1 MLNNISLY
9 KCSSSTVWP
18 TDRACALLH
27 VKPSDWSVFGRC
39 VAHYIAPRENHF
51 SVNLGL
57 DTLLGSLMLIFTLA
71 SSKSFSCHSK
81 CQSRSWSR
89 NQLDYHPSTAGEP
102 KVNRFFDIFV
112 ESS

>member
-9 KCSSSTVWP
+9 KCASPIVWR

-27 VKPSDWSVFGRC
+27 VRTRDWSVFGRC

-57 DTLLGSLMLIFTLA
+57 DALLGSLMLIFTLA
-71 SSKSFSCHSK
+71 SSKLFS
-81 CQSRSWSR
+81 
-89 NQLDYHPSTAGEP
+89 YY
-102 KVNRFFDIFV
+102 
-112 ESS
+112 

>member
-9 KCSSSTVWP
+9 KWASPIVWR

-27 VKPSDWSVFGRC
+27 VKPRDWSVFGRC

-57 DTLLGSLMLIFTLA
+57 DALLGSLMPIFTLA
-71 SSKSFSCHSK
+71 SSKLFSYHSK
-81 CQSRSWSR
+81 CQSLSWSR
-89 NQLDYHPSTAGEP
+89 YQLEYHPSTAGEP
-102 KVNRFFDIFV
+102 KVNHFFDIFV

>member
-9 KCSSSTVWP
+9 KCASPIVWRTV
-18 TDRACALLH
+18 RACALLH
-27 VKPSDWSVFGRC
+27 VKPRDWSVFGRC

-51 SVNLGL
+51 SVNLGF
-57 DTLLGSLMLIFTLA
+57 DALLGSLMPIFTLA
-71 SSKSFSCHSK
+71 SRKLFGYDSK

-89 NQLDYHPSTAGEP
+89 NQLEFHPSTAGNP
-102 KVNRFFDIFV
+102 KVKRFFDIFV

>member
-9 KCSSSTVWP
+9 KCASPIVWR

-27 VKPSDWSVFGRC
+27 VKARDWSVFGRC

-57 DTLLGSLMLIFTLA
+57 DALLGSLMPIFTLA
-71 SSKSFSCHSK
+71 SSKLFSYHSK

-89 NQLDYHPSTAGEP
+89 NQLEYHPNTAGEP
-102 KVNRFFDIFV
+102 KVNHFFDIFV